1 MCASSCLYSSTTISC
16 GMHRVF
22 GSFIWAC
29 RRFVNI
35 FYKALGNFAEFSLVA
50 LGNKYELIEILRLK
64 YQRSRSRPD
73 QIQKGVLVR

>member
-1 MCASSCLYSSTTISC
+1 M
-16 GMHRVF
+16 
-22 GSFIWAC
+22 
-29 RRFVNI
+29 NI

-73 QIQKGVLVR
+73 QIQKGYLSVNSAEIIFDLFHLYFVTRTESGSFSRSR